1 MDHTSRVPK
10 ECLQLDTKLVCVQCK
25 TLQCECPPSV
35 ERRSISSLQDSSTLL
50 PDSSASPR
58 FSAVESRNNNR
69 GSRLTPSTAP
79 DSAVDD
85 RPAAIRLASILG
97 IGRTGTADQ
106 EPSRGS
112 SSSRVQATP
121 RKPSNASEDK
131 EIATSS
137 PAANWFKD
145 KYQMATNKLMSSKV

>member
-1 MDHTSRVPK
+1 MDHTCRVPK

-50 PDSSASPR
+50 ADSIASPR
-58 FSAVESRNNNR
+58 FTAVDSSNNNR
-69 GSRLTPSTAP
+69 GSRFNPSIAP
-79 DSAVDD
+79 DTAVDD

-97 IGRTGTADQ
+97 IGRTGSVDQ

-112 SSSRVQATP
+112 SSSRVHATP
-121 RKPSNASEDK
+121 RKPSNAPEVKD
-131 EIATSS
+131 IATSS